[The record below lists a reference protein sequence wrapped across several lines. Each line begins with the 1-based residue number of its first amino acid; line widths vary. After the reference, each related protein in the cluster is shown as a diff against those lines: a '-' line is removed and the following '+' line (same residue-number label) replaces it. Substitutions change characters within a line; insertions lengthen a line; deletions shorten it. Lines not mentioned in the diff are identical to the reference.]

1 MIAGKLVRYR
11 NSSGLILI
19 PIRGTVRWEKP
30 CLRWTVR
37 TTKASG
43 CSSGD
48 SDYEEKPRV
57 RTNDSSGDVSSD
69 DMDGDKS
76 DRVSSQRLA
85 GVSVDADSAVVEL
98 SQGEIA
104 HIEKSEHTALVQI
117 FKDNNPEWDQI
128 RVVATNKAV
137 HDKDVLRE
145 MVPDALVTTIAQRRK
160 VLQWM
165 VKTEELHGDEK
176 LFWKVVDQ
184 FPSIFKAKTLR
195 SNVDKAGD

>member
-104 HIEKSEHTALVQI
+104 HIESTTSIESKPNSHQT
-117 FKDNNPEWDQI
+117 
-128 RVVATNKAV
+128 RAV
-137 HDKDVLRE
+137 RIKE
-145 MVPDALVTTIAQRRK
+145 TVPA
-160 VLQWM
+160 WF
-165 VKTEELHGDEK
+165 HGFRTGFD
-176 LFWKVVDQ
+176 
-184 FPSIFKAKTLR
+184 S
-195 SNVDKAGD
+195 